1 MEETEYLQ
9 RLEGEDPVYEWVEA
23 TGLRPILNGL
33 GDADRERF
41 VEVYRERL
49 RAAYPRR
56 TGGHTL
62 YPFRRLFM
70 VVTRRGCELR
80 GRGITPASLRLD
92 GGRIG
97 AVDPRR
103 TPAGAPRGRIGPAG
117 AGCRAGGR
125 AFVPN
130 GVRPARGN
138 GIRRRS
144 PAARR
149 QPARR
154 ASWVPPSPLDMST
167 SAVSRQIKTRK
178 VRLGAK
184 PFTGAQP

>member
-1 MEETEYLQ
+1 M
-9 RLEGEDPVYEWVEA
+9 YEWVEA

-70 VVTRRGCELR
+70 VVTGAGELR
-80 GRGITPASLRLD
+80 GAGSPRLHFDSTVAGLVRWTRDACPPVRHVAHRPDRGWCRPE
-92 GGRIG
+92 GGRC
-97 AVDPRR
+97 AERC
-103 TPAGAPRGRIGPAG
+103 PAGARERHPAPVTGGEAATRTESFVG
-117 AGCRAGGR
+117 AAE
-125 AFVPN
+125 
-130 GVRPARGN
+130 
-138 GIRRRS
+138 S
-144 PAARR
+144 
-149 QPARR
+149 
-154 ASWVPPSPLDMST
+154 LDMST
-167 SAVSRQIKTRK
+167 SAVSRQIKARE
-178 VRLGAK
+178 VHLGAE